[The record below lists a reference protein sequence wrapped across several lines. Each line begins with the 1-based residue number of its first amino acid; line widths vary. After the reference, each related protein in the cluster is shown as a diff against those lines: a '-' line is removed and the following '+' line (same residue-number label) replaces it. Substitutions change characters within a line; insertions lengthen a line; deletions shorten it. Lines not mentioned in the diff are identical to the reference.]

1 MSSFLKIVETISSK
15 EKLYSTPFLNFE
27 YKANSRMRKIKK
39 DNSKALRGHLKD
51 LESRRLKLEE
61 EKENLNK
68 KAFTEILTDEENN
81 QLAEIFT
88 TLEKNRLQK
97 DRIEQQLKML
107 LND

>member
-27 YKANSRMRKIKK
+27 YKSNSRMRKIKK

>member
-51 LESRRLKLEE
+51 LESAKLEL
-61 EKENLNK
+61 EKKKESLND
-68 KAFTEILTDEENN
+68 KAFTEILTDEEND
-81 QLAEIFT
+81 QLADIFT
-88 TLEKNRLQK
+88 SLERNRLQK
-97 DRIEQQLKML
+97 DRIQQQLTML